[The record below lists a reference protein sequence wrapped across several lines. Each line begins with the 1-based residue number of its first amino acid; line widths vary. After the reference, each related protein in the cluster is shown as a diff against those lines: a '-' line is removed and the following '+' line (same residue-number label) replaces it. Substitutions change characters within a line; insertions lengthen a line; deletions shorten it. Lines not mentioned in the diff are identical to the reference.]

1 MKKAGPMDELA
12 DKLHSTAIHL
22 LRRVRVEDAAS
33 GIGPARLSALS
44 VVVFGG
50 PISLNDLARAEQ
62 VRPPTMS
69 RIVDALE
76 REGLACKTVNE
87 KDRRAVVIEATPKG
101 ANVLRQGRKRRVRAL
116 AKSLSQLT
124 GTERAEIE
132 RAVQA
137 IQKALRPAE

>member
-1 MKKAGPMDELA
+1 
-12 DKLHSTAIHL
+12 
-22 LRRVRVEDAAS
+22 VRVEDAAS

-76 REGLACKTVNE
+76 RAGLARKTVNE
-87 KDRRAVVIEATPKG
+87 KDRRAVVIEATSKG
-101 ANVLRQGRKRRVRAL
+101 AHVLQQGRRRRVRAL
-116 AKSLSQLT
+116 AKSLSRLK
-124 GTERAEIE
+124 GAERAEIE

>member
-1 MKKAGPMDELA
+1 MKKAAPIDDLA

-62 VRPPTMS
+62 GHPPTLS
-69 RIVDALE
+69 RIVNALE
-76 REGLACKTVNE
+76 RAGLAPKTANQQ
-87 KDRRAVVIEATPKG
+87 DRRAQDTKSTP
-101 ANVLRQGRKRRVRAL
+101 
-116 AKSLSQLT
+116 T
-124 GTERAEIE
+124 GPRCL
-132 RAVQA
+132 V
-137 IQKALRPAE
+137 